1 MGKLRISVSGIRG
14 KVPEGLNVVVAAEF
28 ASAYATYLEGGRI
41 GVAVDGR
48 WSGPMLAHAVVSA
61 LSSCGADVAFLGL
74 CPTPVLQLLVNR
86 GIFSGGISITGGH
99 NPPDWNALLLLNSR
113 GAYLDTF
120 EGNEVFNIYHSKEF
134 KKAVWSDL
142 GRIEDFPAWKKLYLE
157 ELEKVVSREAVKE
170 GKFKIVVD
178 CSAGAASALVEEV
191 CDRFGTDC
199 ILLNR
204 DPTAGFPHPPEPSP
218 ETAQQ
223 AAVVVEAVGADAGF
237 VFNSDASRVSF
248 ITEKGEALSEE
259 MTLPLVAL
267 ALLKKNPSPLV
278 TTVATSRLADDVAA
292 RFSVPVIRTRVG
304 QSAVVSA
311 MEAAGA
317 LTGGEGSGSVCFM
330 RFSPAYDSLL
340 SMLVLLQL
348 MAEEGRSLSELSRSF
363 PSYQMRKIKV
373 ELPLEKLYRL
383 MHHLEEVYSRERVD
397 YTDGI
402 RVEREKGWFNIR
414 PSTTEFILRII
425 VEAEDSQ
432 ALDSMVEEISELIWG
447 QL

>member
-14 KVPEGLNVVVAAEF
+14 RVPEGLNVIVAAEF
-28 ASAYATYLEGGRI
+28 ASAYATHLERGRI

-86 GIFSGGISITGGH
+86 GVLNGGISITGGH

-134 KKAVWSDL
+134 KKAGWKEL
-142 GRIEDFPAWKKLYLE
+142 GRIEEFSSWREIYLK
-157 ELEKVVSREAVKE
+157 ELEKVVSREIIKS
-170 GKFKIVVD
+170 GRFKIVVD
-178 CSAGAASALVEEV
+178 CSAGAASAVMEEV
-191 CDRFGTDC
+191 CDRFGIDC
-199 ILLNR
+199 ILLNK
-204 DPTAGFPHPPEPSP
+204 DPSAGFPHPPEPSP

-223 AAVVVEAVGADAGF
+223 AAVVVEAVGANAGF
-237 VFNSDASRVSF
+237 VFNSDASRVCF

-267 ALLKKNPSPLV
+267 ALLRDNPSPLV
-278 TTVATSRLADDVAA
+278 TTVATSRLADDVAS

-304 QSAVVSA
+304 QSAVVST
-311 MEAAGA
+311 MEATGA
-317 LTGGEGSGSVCFM
+317 LAGGEGSGSVCFM
-330 RFSPAYDSLL
+330 RFSPAYDSVL
-340 SMLVLLQL
+340 SMLLLLQL
-348 MAEEGRSLSELSRSF
+348 MAQEGRPLSELSASF
-363 PSYQMRKIKV
+363 PRYQMKKIKV

-383 MHHLEEVYSRERVD
+383 MHQLEEVYSGENVD

-402 RVEREKGWFNIR
+402 RVERKKGWFNIR

-425 VEAEDSQ
+425 VEAEDSESL
-432 ALDSMVEEISELIWG
+432 ASMVDEISELIWG